1 MSDERKHDEDAG
13 SKPARS
19 PRVPVDFS
27 VELEGNTVLGEPFRV
42 QAEAVKVSRGGGTF
56 KTEVKVAVGTILRLT
71 PPFGHAIE
79 AEVNGVWIDESDG
92 EQRIGVKLLDSDG
105 WFAD

>member
-27 VELEGNTVLGEPFRV
+27 VELEGQTASGEPFRV

-56 KTEVKVAVGTILRLT
+56 KTEVNVTVGTMLRLT
-71 PPFGHAIE
+71 PSFGRSIE
-79 AEVNGVWIDESDG
+79 AEVNGVWVDESDG
-92 EQRIGVKLLDSDG
+92 KQRIGVKLLDSDG